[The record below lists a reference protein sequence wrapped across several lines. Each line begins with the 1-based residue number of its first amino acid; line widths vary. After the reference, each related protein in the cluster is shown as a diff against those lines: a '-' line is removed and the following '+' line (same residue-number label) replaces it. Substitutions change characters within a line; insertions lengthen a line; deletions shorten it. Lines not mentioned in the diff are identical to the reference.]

1 MRKNLLLSLLLC
13 LVFAS
18 LASASIG
25 KYQVFSEKKGP
36 LGLGPKSVIM
46 LDTETGKSWE
56 WVEGAW
62 KPIPQFEE
70 KKGPSPEEVK
80 AQQDAEL
87 NALKA
92 KQDEELLSIKA
103 KQEEEIKSLKAKL
116 TEKPVIT
123 TVKVE
128 SAPRKVSTVSRK
140 KRATAQAETA
150 VNEDAGEKPGWL
162 EE

>member
-13 LVFAS
+13 FAFACLV
-18 LASASIG
+18 SASTG
-25 KYQVFSEKKGP
+25 KYQIFSEKKGP
-36 LGLGPKSVIM
+36 LGLGPKSIMM

-70 KKGPSPEEVK
+70 KKSPSPEEVQ
-80 AQQDAEL
+80 AQQESEL

-92 KQDEELLSIKA
+92 KQDEELLKVKA
-103 KQEEEIKSLKAKL
+103 KQEEEIKVLKAKL
-116 TEKPVIT
+116 VEKPALTEAKIENAT
-123 TVKVE
+123 KKV
-128 SAPRKVSTVSRK
+128 RTISRK
-140 KRATAQAETA
+140 KRTAQAEPA
-150 VNEDAGEKPGWL
+150 VNEEAGEKPGWL

>member
-13 LVFAS
+13 LLFVS

-56 WVEGAW
+56 WVEGVW

-70 KKGPSPEEVK
+70 KKGPSPEEDQ
-80 AQQDAEL
+80 AQQESEI
-87 NALKA
+87 NALKTKQDQELQFIKA
-92 KQDEELLSIKA
+92 KQDEEVKA
-103 KQEEEIKSLKAKL
+103 LKAKINDKAAV
-116 TEKPVIT
+116 TEAKIEIAPK
-123 TVKVE
+123 KV
-128 SAPRKVSTVSRK
+128 RTISRK
-140 KRATAQAETA
+140 KRAAVAEPA
-150 VNEDAGEKPGWL
+150 VNEDTGDKPGWL

>member
-70 KKGPSPEEVK
+70 KKGPSPEEIK
-80 AQQDAEL
+80 AQQESEL

-92 KQDEELLSIKA
+92 KQDQELQFIKA
-103 KQEEEIKSLKAKL
+103 KQDEEIKSLKAKL
-116 TEKPVIT
+116 VEKPAIT
-123 TVKVE
+123 TAKAENSPAKV
-128 SAPRKVSTVSRK
+128 RTISRK
-140 KRATAQAETA
+140 KKTAAVAEPA
-150 VNEDAGEKPGWL
+150 VNEETGDKPGWL
-162 EE
+162 DE